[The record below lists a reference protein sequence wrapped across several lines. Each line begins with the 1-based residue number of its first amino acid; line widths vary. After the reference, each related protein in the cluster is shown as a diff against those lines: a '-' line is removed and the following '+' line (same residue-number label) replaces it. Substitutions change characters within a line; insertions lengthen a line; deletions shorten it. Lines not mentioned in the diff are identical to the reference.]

1 MAWFQM
7 TYFSQCL
14 SRIVPLNVLIP
25 QSASPDEPC
34 RTLYLLNGYRGDQTD
49 WLLNTD
55 VNGLSGLSRCAIVMP
70 GGENSSY
77 TDHTHS
83 GVKYGEFI
91 GREVVEVTRR
101 LFPVLS
107 RKREDTAIAGLSMGG
122 YGALRNGLKYHE
134 TFGWVM
140 SLSAGMMGPES
151 VTDEVSKAR
160 FEARYGPME
169 KWEESDCNP
178 RFLAKALLDSGAEL
192 PKLYIAC
199 GWNDRLCVTNREYHH
214 YLEEIGFPHV
224 YEEGPGSHEWATWR
238 WALPRALD
246 FCSWLGPDTFENPFY
261 CEMRDERYVGAPWKE
276 EG

>member
-1 MAWFQM
+1 MDAQWLPIHHCLFIKRPGQGFD
-7 TYFSQCL
+7 TIASHVQALGQCAQRL
-14 SRIVPLNVLIP
+14 KKNY
-25 QSASPDEPC
+25 PDKQ
-34 RTLYLLNGYRGDQTD
+34 LL
-49 WLLNTD
+49 
-55 VNGLSGLSRCAIVMP
+55 
-70 GGENSSY
+70 
-77 TDHTHS
+77 
-83 GVKYGEFI
+83 
-91 GREVVEVTRR
+91 EV
-101 LFPVLS
+101 
-107 RKREDTAIAGLSMGG
+107 EDTAIAGLSMGG

-134 TFGWVM
+134 TFGWVLP
-140 SLSAGMMGPES
+140 LSAGMMGPES

-169 KWEESDCNP
+169 KWEESDTNP
-178 RFLAKALLDSGAEL
+178 RFLAKSLLDSGAEL